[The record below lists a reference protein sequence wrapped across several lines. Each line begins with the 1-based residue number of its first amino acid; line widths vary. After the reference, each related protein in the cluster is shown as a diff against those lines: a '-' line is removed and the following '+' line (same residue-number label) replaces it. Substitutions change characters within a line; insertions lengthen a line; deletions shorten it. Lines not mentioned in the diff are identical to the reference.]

1 MSKDSQRLKIF
12 KIAQECKGS
21 PTRISHALIDAGF
34 RDITDLKK
42 WLEEEI
48 KEWKES
54 KMRGFKM
61 QNFRLESESHKMI
74 SIYQEILDKLE
85 SL

>member
-1 MSKDSQRLKIF
+1 MSKEKQRLKIF

-34 RDITDLKK
+34 RDVGEL
-42 WLEEEI
+42 
-48 KEWKES
+48 KEWLKET
-54 KMRGFKM
+54 KKAIDKVYEVDTYNMGYADAI
-61 QNFRLESESHKMI
+61 NA
-74 SIYQEILDKLE
+74 ILKKLE

>member
-1 MSKDSQRLKIF
+1 MSKDKQRLKIF

-34 RDITDLKK
+34 RDVGELRNWLKGEK
-42 WLEEEI
+42 N
-48 KEWKES
+48 KWKEEWD
-54 KMRGFKM
+54 GYNNLV
-61 QNFRLESESHKMI
+61 QNP
-74 SIYQEILDKLE
+74 YQEILNKLE